1 MMDLQQIFKL
11 VREFGLCEESSLEEC
26 KDFLTDRLE
35 FFTDDDEDAYTTLQT
50 LIEIAQQKGVKDDLL
65 IVKTGPSSVDY
76 AILRL
81 SKDCKKELIGLDKS
95 IKEILETLL
104 GL

>member
-1 MMDLQQIFKL
+1 MGYLGKL
-11 VREFGLCEESSLEEC
+11 GKGSL
-26 KDFLTDRLE
+26 
-35 FFTDDDEDAYTTLQT
+35 
-50 LIEIAQQKGVKDDLL
+50 KGVLRFPRRNH
-65 IVKTGPSSVDY
+65 ISY